1 MDNKNKY
8 LFFFFIIR
16 NILIQKLAHS
26 ATEMNKRTNLLIT
39 NTDYLCS
46 WGINLMLG
54 GGLINLGA
62 VREASNIC
70 VRK

>member
-8 LFFFFIIR
+8 ILALEIF
-16 NILIQKLAHS
+16 LIQKLAHS

-46 WGINLMLG
+46 RGINLMLG

>member
-8 LFFFFIIR
+8 ILALEIF
-16 NILIQKLAHS
+16 LIQKLAHS

-46 WGINLMLG
+46 CGINLMLG